1 MSKANPD
8 YLIGSFTERKR
19 EGNIDT
25 EKIFCVLSRYCIDDN
40 DNHISFIK
48 ININYVYN
56 T

>member
-8 YLIGSFTERKR
+8 YPIRSFTERKR
-19 EGNIDT
+19 ERNIDT
-25 EKIFCVLSRYCIDDN
+25 EKMFCVLDEN